1 MCFSYCVCGCQYQ
14 CIWLPGKTHVWLE
27 ILLHICQVSACSLIH
42 SSYSFVGDVADG
54 GIVKMEMMDDDNQSV
69 ISAGSLSFQSHVM
82 MLCVDSVDGI
92 CAWW

>member
-1 MCFSYCVCGCQYQ
+1 
-14 CIWLPGKTHVWLE
+14 
-27 ILLHICQVSACSLIH
+27 
-42 SSYSFVGDVADG
+42 VADG

-92 CAWW
+92 CA